1 MPTTTRTLTA
11 LIFRQYIEPAVS
23 SVTATS
29 VALFPSLMPRCA
41 QLILRSHAVQGAGDV
56 ACWPPSPGQEPAPR
70 HPQCNSC
77 RGCLFSAC
85 TQGSAGTAGFVQST
99 KERDTSEE
107 KHQGGLSLHH
117 PCLPTLTPPCPA
129 QSRHFNTPPSPL
141 EREALL
147 KIQLQTCQL
156 STPVCLFHDI
166 SSPYSTSGAGKHSP
180 TQWVLRLAVS
190 RGGTP
195 YQPQEDYSL
204 STQQHEGKSYR
215 RPVSHCEISSI
226 SAPHLK
232 PHREFWTT
240 AYPSKG

>member
-1 MPTTTRTLTA
+1 ML
-11 LIFRQYIEPAVS
+11 PAGCLPQAS
-23 SVTATS
+23 PKAPSVQQ
-29 VALFPSLMPRCA
+29 LQGM
-41 QLILRSHAVQGAGDV
+41 LILSMY
-56 ACWPPSPGQEPAPR
+56 PR
-70 HPQCNSC
+70 HSWL
-77 RGCLFSAC
+77 CLVHKGKGHIGRETLGRSFPASSLLAHP
-85 TQGSAGTAGFVQST
+85 
-99 KERDTSEE
+99 DT
-107 KHQGGLSLHH
+107 
-117 PCLPTLTPPCPA
+117 PLPRTEQA
-129 QSRHFNTPPSPL
+129 FNTPPSPL